1 MVHPS
6 NRVYPLNSVW
16 LSPFWR
22 CFALMAFLVLSGCAQ
37 ESGESSGS
45 GEAALKTGQAQET
58 SAAQPAPVTLHT
70 LANQTWTGS
79 IAAFGVVE
87 ALEEV
92 NVAAELSGTVASVH
106 INEGDRVQAGQL
118 LLTLDARKRELAQ
131 QQVKQQ
137 VQQSRTALR
146 EARLKLNRRLDLA
159 KKESISKE
167 VLDSAQLAVDG
178 ASAAYQQAVATL
190 QLAERE
196 LADTNILSPT
206 DGLVD
211 IKAVEVGE
219 AVQAGSSLITLQAD
233 ASLRVHTWVSEADI
247 AHLRAGNAASVT
259 TIGLP
264 GRVFAAVVE
273 WVGVNADAAT
283 GNFPVKL
290 ILTDPNQILRPGMT
304 ASVTIAGISVPN
316 ALLLPEAALIDRQRK
331 RVVFVVEQGVARL
344 REPLLAAGFSNRL
357 QIIDGLVPGEQVV
370 TAGQERLR
378 DGTPVRIQVKQPDSA
393 NMGR

>member
-1 MVHPS
+1 MAQH
-6 NRVYPLNSVW
+6 RVFTQACDGVRLVDRFVTTYLRS
-16 LSPFWR
+16 
-22 CFALMAFLVLSGCAQ
+22 ALAAFLLLSAACAD
-37 ESGESSGS
+37 EAVETAAESSAPS
-45 GEAALKTGQAQET
+45 S
-58 SAAQPAPVTLHT
+58 SATADTVATAAPVTVHT
-70 LANQTWTGS
+70 LQTQTWQGS
-79 IAAFGVVE
+79 IAAFGVIE

-92 NVAAELSGTVASVH
+92 SVAAELSGTVHSIHV
-106 INEGDRVQAGQL
+106 NEGDRVTAGQL

-146 EARLKLNRRLDLA
+146 EARLKLDRRLDLA

-178 ASAAYQQAVATL
+178 ASAAYQQAMAAL
-190 QLAERE
+190 ALAERE
-196 LADTNILSPT
+196 LADTRIVSPT

-219 AVQAGSSLITLQAD
+219 PVQAGASLITLQAD

-247 AHLRAGNAASVT
+247 AHLRAGNAASVET
-259 TIGLP
+259 VGLP
-264 GRVFAAVVE
+264 GRSFAAVVE

-290 ILTDPNQILRPGMT
+290 ILTDPNQVLRPGMT
-304 ASVTIAGISVPN
+304 ASVTIEGISVPN
-316 ALLLPEAALIDRQRK
+316 ALLLPERALVDRQRR
-331 RVVFVVEQGVARL
+331 RVVFVVEKGIAHQ

-357 QIIDGLVPGEQVV
+357 QIIAGLSAGDQVV
-370 TAGQERLR
+370 IAGQSRLR
-378 DGTPVRIQVKQPDSA
+378 DRSPVRLQS
-393 NMGR
+393 NGG

>member
-1 MVHPS
+1 MAQPISGVFS
-6 NRVYPLNSVW
+6 
-16 LSPFWR
+16 LSSLCANFSRW
-22 CFALMAFLVLSGCAQ
+22 ALAPTAVLLLSACAQ
-37 ESGESSGS
+37 EAAEPPSSMEATKQNTPAES
-45 GEAALKTGQAQET
+45 
-58 SAAQPAPVTLHT
+58 QPVPVTAHV
-70 LANQTWTGS
+70 LANQTWQGS
-79 IAAFGVVE
+79 IAAFGVIE

-92 NVAAELSGTVASVH
+92 NVAAELSGTVASIH

-137 VQQSRTALR
+137 VQQSRTALQ
-146 EARLKLNRRLDLA
+146 EARLKLDRRLDLA

-178 ASAAYQQAVATL
+178 ASAAYQQAVARL
-190 QLAERE
+190 RLAERE

-211 IKAVEVGE
+211 VKAVEVGE

-247 AHLRAGNAASVT
+247 AHVRAGNAASVT
-259 TIGLP
+259 TVGLP

-290 ILTDPNQILRPGMT
+290 ILTDPNQRLRPGMT
-304 ASVTIAGISVPN
+304 ASVTIEGISVPN
-316 ALLLPEAALIDRQRK
+316 ALLLPEAALIDRQRR
-331 RVVFVVEQGVARL
+331 RVVFVVENGVAHL

-357 QIIDGLVPGEQVV
+357 QIIDGLDVGEQVV
-370 TAGQERLR
+370 ISGQERLR
-378 DGTPVRIQVKQPDSA
+378 EGSTVQIQPVQTA
-393 NMGR
+393 GEGN